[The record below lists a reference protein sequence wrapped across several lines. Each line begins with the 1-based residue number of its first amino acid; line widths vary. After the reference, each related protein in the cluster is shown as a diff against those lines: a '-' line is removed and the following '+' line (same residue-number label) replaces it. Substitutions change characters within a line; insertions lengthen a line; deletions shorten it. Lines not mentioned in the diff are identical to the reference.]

1 MLEPH
6 PLSFSLAPPQ
16 HTPTFLQVAEGATA
30 SATAA
35 LPPSPLTAD
44 AAGAATNAPEEEDQE
59 DWNHESGG
67 VVPVGMDVVLH
78 GLSKASFNGLLGTV
92 ITTANEEGRQGVRL
106 ESTGKSILVKSDKM
120 KPQIR

>member
-1 MLEPH
+1 MIGR
-6 PLSFSLAPPQ
+6 SCSL
-16 HTPTFLQVAEGATA
+16 LGRV
-30 SATAA
+30 
-35 LPPSPLTAD
+35 LWAD
-44 AAGAATNAPEEEDQE
+44 LIPCVISTVEDQE

-67 VVPVGMDVVLH
+67 MVPVGMDVVLH